1 MHFGPLAGTR
11 LTNLLRNARRL
22 NVIGTLSDNVSLCNI
37 NEVINNINSR
47 YTNPFIVAIDAALST
62 PDRVGQILV
71 TDGPL
76 QLGSSLNR
84 TGVQVG
90 DIAVRGVVGRNT
102 GNINQN
108 LNILRNVP
116 LARVVNL
123 SDIVSSGIYNC
134 INYEC
139 NE

>member
-1 MHFGPLAGTR
+1 MHFGPLVGTR

-22 NVIGTLSDNVSLCNI
+22 NVIGTLSDNISLCNI
-37 NEVINNINSR
+37 KEVIDNINNT

-62 PDRVGQILV
+62 SDRVGQILV

-84 TGVQVG
+84 TGVQIG
-90 DIAVRGVVGRNT
+90 DMAIRGVVGRNT

>member
-1 MHFGPLAGTR
+1 M
-11 LTNLLRNARRL
+11 
-22 NVIGTLSDNVSLCNI
+22 CNI
-37 NEVINNINSR
+37 KEVIDNINNT

-62 PDRVGQILV
+62 SDRVGQILV

-84 TGVQVG
+84 TGVQIG
-90 DIAVRGVVGRNT
+90 DMAIRGVVGRNT